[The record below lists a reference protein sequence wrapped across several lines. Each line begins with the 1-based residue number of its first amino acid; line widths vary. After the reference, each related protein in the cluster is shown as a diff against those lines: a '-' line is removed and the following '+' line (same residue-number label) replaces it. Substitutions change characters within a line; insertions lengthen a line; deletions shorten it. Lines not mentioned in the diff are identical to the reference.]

1 MKPTR
6 LKYFTLFAAFWLVAC
21 SSNDGLPKYKASVV
35 DEAGIL
41 SDGQE
46 KGLSKLIVELK
57 ENTGVE
63 LAILT
68 VASLDGDP
76 IGKYTERVFKKW
88 SPGSKDRYD
97 GILIV
102 LAKEEKNVRIETGL
116 GLQRIVK
123 RQNTDWIINYEMSP
137 EFKEGRYYQG
147 LEKAVKSLS
156 VLANAEKDKIGQ
168 M

>member
-1 MKPTR
+1 MKVY
-6 LKYFTLFAAFWLVAC
+6 LILFATLCLVAC
-21 SSNDGLPKYKASVV
+21 SANDGLPKYKAPVV

-46 KGLSKLIVELK
+46 KGLTKLIDELK

-63 LAILT
+63 VAILT
-68 VASLDGDP
+68 VATLDSEP
-76 IGKYTERVFKKW
+76 IGKYTERLFKKW
-88 SPGSKDRYD
+88 TPGSKDRQD

-102 LAKEEKNVRIETGL
+102 VAREEKIVRIETGL
-116 GLQRIVK
+116 GLQRIIR
-123 RQNTDWIINYEMSP
+123 RQNTEWIVNYEISP

-147 LEKAVKSLS
+147 LEKAVNT
-156 VLANAEKDKIGQ
+156 LAILVIAEKDKIGQ

>member
-1 MKPTR
+1 MKIF
-6 LKYFTLFAAFWLVAC
+6 FTLFAGFWFFAC
-21 SSNDGLPKYKASVV
+21 SSNDGLPKYKAPVV
-35 DEAGIL
+35 DDAGII

-46 KGLSKLIVELK
+46 KGLSKLIDELK

-68 VASLDGDP
+68 VASLEGEP

-88 SPGSKDRYD
+88 SPGSKDRQD

-102 LAKEEKNVRIETGL
+102 VAKEEKFVRIETGL
-116 GLQRIVK
+116 GLQRIVR
-123 RQNTDWIINYEMSP
+123 RQNTEWIVNYEISP

-147 LEKAVKSLS
+147 LEKAVKSLG
-156 VLANAEKDKIGQ
+156 VLIIAEKDKIGQ